1 MGQLLVRNLDDEL
14 VQQLKVR
21 AARHGRSMEAEHRKI
36 LREVLTE
43 RKEEREV
50 PSLKALLLA
59 MPELSEDELKRQD
72 DFGRD
77 IEW

>member
-43 RKEEREV
+43 QKEEKEV
-50 PSLKALLLA
+50 PSFKSLLSE
-59 MPELSEDELKRQD
+59 MPELPEDELQRQD
-72 DFGRD
+72 DLGRD